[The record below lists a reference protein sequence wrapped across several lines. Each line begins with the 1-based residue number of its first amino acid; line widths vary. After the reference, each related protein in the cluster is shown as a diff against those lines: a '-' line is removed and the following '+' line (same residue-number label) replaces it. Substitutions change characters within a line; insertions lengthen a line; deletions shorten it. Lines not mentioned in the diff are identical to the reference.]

1 MVVFEGP
8 DAGKGMVV
16 VSNGDNDSAI
26 LNAEVMRLV
35 LLRWGWAGVD
45 VGVLRRDAAFAFKD
59 IPQEQIVNQAY
70 KALVFDAFEP
80 AS

>member
-1 MVVFEGP
+1 VVVFEGP